1 MKGFTITDFALKRPI
16 SVIMISISF
25 LGLGMVAWNRMPLK
39 FLPEIDQPFMG
50 CQIPYPGASPEQ
62 VEQEIAIPVEGE
74 FQTIPGLRQ
83 IRTISNENGCFV
95 SMLFS
100 LDTDMSLATAEVR
113 DRMERLKLVLPEEA
127 DRMMIQ
133 RFSTQS
139 LPVMAV
145 GVFHEGDQER
155 FIHNVRTLMEPR
167 LRRVPGVAD
176 VQVRTPVLEKEVLIE
191 FDQDN
196 LRSMNLALAQV
207 VSALRES
214 SLNVSVGSLTEG
226 NTRYLVRALGE
237 YRRIEDIKELIVS
250 PNGLRLK
257 DVATVSYDT
266 RGDQAFVS
274 LDGKGGAVLLVV
286 KESEANTVE
295 TCEAARKEFEAVLK
309 EPLFANTEEMVFFDQ
324 SELITGALDNL
335 LNEGI
340 YGALMAIGV
349 LFVFL
354 HRLTPTIIVAL
365 NIPCSLV
372 VVLVFM
378 FFAGMS
384 LNLVTMV
391 SLIIS
396 VGMLVDNAIVIV
408 ENIMRHREMGESPL
422 ESAKKGATE
431 VGLAVT
437 VSTLTSVVVFLPMF
451 YLEAGQMSVF
461 MAQLGFPLIVAQF
474 GSLIVALALV
484 PLTMSKLRADS
495 HGNLFG
501 RIARLS
507 GGDAGR
513 APLLSRI
520 FAGLGRFGL
529 VQRSINAYSWSLG
542 FFLRQRLTALVLLAA
557 MAAVTYYVPFQHI
570 GMRSMP
576 VLDTREVRIEIK
588 LDQNYDIDMAQDL
601 FALLQETMEAQ
612 REELGIKNILTFYEA
627 GRGSIEAY
635 LYTEE
640 DGPKG
645 IDPPY
650 STEEVMNILSARLG
664 KLVPGAEMDIAL
676 AESGDSGGER
686 GITLRMRGDDA
697 HLLQEYADQ
706 FRMVM
711 ARIGQLNDVDTDVEK
726 TKQEMQIRIDEPLAE
741 QAGIPPLAIAQTVE
755 AALRGAR
762 LPEMKQG
769 AREIPV
775 WAQFRE
781 EDRESRANLE
791 NVTVANAQGQL
802 VPLNQLVNL
811 TRSQSPATIH
821 RVNGKNVVTLQAK
834 VVGEDMMAVQ
844 QELRNAIDAFDLPV
858 GYSIEFGEE
867 LVELNENALNFMS
880 TMLMAVLL
888 IYMVMAAL
896 FESYLLPL
904 SIMTSVP
911 LSLLG
916 AVWTLFLTGTQL
928 DTVTFIG
935 CVVMSGLIV
944 NNGIVIVDHINNL
957 RKSGY
962 SRFDAIMTGG
972 QDRYRPVIMTALTT
986 ILGIVPLALA
996 DTGGAATFAG
1006 LGRALIGG
1014 MSMGTVLTLYVVPLF
1029 YTLIDDFQLWCTGFI
1044 QDVRPRRT
1052 IPLKK

>member
-1 MKGFTITDFALKRPI
+1 MKNFTITDFALQRPI
-16 SVIMISISF
+16 SVIMISIS
-25 LGLGMVAWNRMPLK
+25 LIGLGIVAWNRMPLK

-50 CQIPYPGASPEQ
+50 CQIPYPGASPRQ

-74 FQTIPGLRQ
+74 FQTIQGLQQ

-95 SMLFS
+95 SMIFS
-100 LDTDMSLATAEVR
+100 LDTDMSLATSEVR

-127 DRMMIQ
+127 DRMIIQ

-139 LPVMAV
+139 LPVLAI

-155 FIHNVRTLMEPR
+155 FTHNVRTLLEPR

-191 FDQDN
+191 FDQDT

-207 VSALRES
+207 VSVLRQA
-214 SLNVSVGSLTEG
+214 SLNISVGSLTEG
-226 NTRYLVRALGE
+226 NSRYLVRALGE
-237 YRRIEDIKELIVS
+237 YRRLDDLKELIVS
-250 PNGLRLK
+250 PTGLRLK
-257 DVATVSYDT
+257 DVAKVSYDT

-286 KESEANTVE
+286 KESEANAVE
-295 TCEAARKEFEAVLK
+295 TCEAARAEFEAALR
-309 EPLFANTEEMVFFDQ
+309 EPIFEGTEQMLFFDQ

-335 LNEGI
+335 LHEGI

-349 LFVFL
+349 LLVFL

-408 ENIMRHREMGESPL
+408 ENIMRHRELGESPL
-422 ESAKKGATE
+422 ESARKGASE

-474 GSLIVALALV
+474 GSLVVALALV
-484 PLTMSKLRADS
+484 PLTMSKLRNVQADGGS
-495 HGNLFG
+495 EGASEGGKDRPPLLARFFAAFG
-501 RIARLS
+501 RFQVVRRTV
-507 GGDAGR
+507 D
-513 APLLSRI
+513 
-520 FAGLGRFGL
+520 
-529 VQRSINAYSWSLG
+529 AYSWSLS
-542 FFLRQRLTALVLLAA
+542 FFLRQRLAALVLLAG
-557 MAAVTYYVPFQHI
+557 MTVVTWFPFQQV
-570 GMRSMP
+570 GMRNMP
-576 VLDTREVRIEIK
+576 VLDTREVRIEVE
-588 LDQNYDIDMAQDL
+588 LDQNYDIDMASDL
-601 FALLQETMEAQ
+601 FRLLQESMEAQ
-612 REELGIKNILTFYEA
+612 REELGIKNVLTFYES
-627 GRGSIEAY
+627 GRGSVEAY
-635 LYTEE
+635 LYTED
-640 DGPKG
+640 DGPMGVNPKYNTQ
-645 IDPPY
+645 D
-650 STEEVMNILSARLG
+650 VMNILSARLG
-664 KLVPGAEMDIAL
+664 KLVPGAELRVSM
-676 AESGDSGGER
+676 AESDTGGDR
-686 GITLRMRGDDA
+686 GVTLRLRGDDA
-697 HLLQEYADQ
+697 GLLHDYAEQ
-706 FRMVM
+706 FKVRM
-711 ARIGQLNDVDTDVEK
+711 ARIEQLHDVETDVEK
-726 TKQEMQIRIDEPLAE
+726 TKQEMQIRIDEPLAK
-741 QAGIPPLAIAQTVE
+741 QAGIPPLAIAQTVD

-769 AREIPV
+769 SREIPV
-775 WAQFRE
+775 WAQFQE
-781 EDRESRANLE
+781 EDRESRTNLE
-791 NVTVANAQGQL
+791 NVTVANAEGRL

-811 TRSQSPATIH
+811 TRSQSPSSIH
-821 RVNGKNVVTLQAK
+821 RVNGKNVVTLRAK
-834 VVGEDMMAVQ
+834 TTGDDMMRVQ
-844 QELRNAIDAFDLPV
+844 QALRDAIDSFELPV

-867 LVELNENALNFMS
+867 LTELDDNVLNFAS

-916 AVWTLFLTGTQL
+916 AVWSLYLTGTQL

-957 RKSGY
+957 RKAGH
-962 SRFDAIMTGG
+962 SRFDAIMMGG

-986 ILGIVPLALA
+986 ILGIIPLALS
-996 DTGGAATFAG
+996 DTGGAATFSG

-1029 YTLIDDFQLWCTGFI
+1029 YTLIDDFQEWCSAFI
-1044 QDVRPRRT
+1044 ESVRPGGRAALAKEQ
-1052 IPLKK
+1052 P